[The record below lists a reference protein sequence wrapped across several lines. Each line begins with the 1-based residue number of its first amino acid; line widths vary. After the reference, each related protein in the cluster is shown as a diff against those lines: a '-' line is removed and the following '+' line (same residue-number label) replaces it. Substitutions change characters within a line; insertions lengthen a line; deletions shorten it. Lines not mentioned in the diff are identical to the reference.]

1 MMKSHLH
8 KQQGLT
14 LIELMIAMTL
24 SLIVVFAVGS
34 ILITSNKAASISS
47 TLSDSQETGRFAID
61 YIHRQLL
68 RAGYNPNLDRSA
80 PELNG
85 FPPICSPDPAD
96 VMCLSNSDND
106 VGDRIAIQRTAE
118 AGTDNAVTC
127 SGSRLQDGAGVDI
140 TTNAI
145 VVDAFWIGEDS
156 AKRLNLRCQTYD
168 ADGTTLGA
176 AGTPFTAAA
185 SLALGVVGM
194 HALYGES
201 NTPPQDQVFLVNR
214 YVSAD
219 NVTDWGNVYAMRV
232 AIITEALDTTQGATS
247 EQIYTLFDA
256 DQYTYNDQ
264 TSRQVF
270 TTTIALLNLGRGEE

>member
-34 ILITSNKAASISS
+34 ILITSNKTASISS

-61 YIHRQLL
+61 YITRQLL
-68 RAGYNPNLDRSA
+68 RAGFNPSQNLNVTKLA
-80 PELNG
+80 A
-85 FPPICSPDPAD
+85 FPPMCSPNPAD
-96 VMCLSNSDND
+96 VMCLSNSDNNI
-106 VGDRIAIQRTAE
+106 GDRIAIQRTAE

-127 SGSRLQDGAGVDI
+127 SGGRLQDGAGVDI
-140 TTNAI
+140 TTDAI

-156 AKRLNLRCQTYD
+156 EQRLNLRCQTYD
-168 ADGTTLGA
+168 ADGTILGA

-201 NTPPQDQVFLVNR
+201 NTPPQDQIFSVNR

-219 NVTDWGNVYAMRV
+219 NVTDWNNIYAIRL
-232 AIITEALDTTQGATS
+232 AIITEALNTTQGKAS
-247 EQIYTLFDA
+247 EQVYTLLDA
-256 DQYTYNDQ
+256 DQYKYNDQ

-270 TTTIALLNLGRGEE
+270 TTTIALLNLARGEE